1 MGTRRTLVCWIVAAG
16 MLAGCAG
23 MSPTQVGQTAGSIAG
38 AALAPGLGMPLGAL
52 LGTLAGLVFE
62 RQLDQVRE
70 KRERVELSDQLTR
83 PSSPTASD
91 SSTPLVGVPTRVWV
105 DERVESGRL
114 LAGHFEV
121 RSVP

>member
-1 MGTRRTLVCWIVAAG
+1 MVA
-16 MLAGCAG
+16 LLCVTGCAG

-62 RQLDQVRE
+62 QRLDQVRE
-70 KRERVELSDQLTR
+70 KRERVELNDQLAR
-83 PSSPTASD
+83 PSSPMTSE
-91 SSTPLVGVPTRVWV
+91 SSIPPVGAPTRVWV
-105 DERVESGRL
+105 DERVEAGRL

>member
-1 MGTRRTLVCWIVAAG
+1 MSRRRVLKGAIALLCAT
-16 MLAGCAG
+16 GCAG

-38 AALAPGLGMPLGAL
+38 AALAPGFGMPLGAL

-62 RQLDQVRE
+62 QQLDQVRE

-83 PSSPTASD
+83 PSSPITSE
-91 SSTPLVGVPTRVWV
+91 SSTPPVGVPTRVWV

>member
-1 MGTRRTLVCWIVAAG
+1 MKTRRTLLCWTVAAG

-23 MSPTQVGQTAGSIAG
+23 VSPTQVGQTAGSIAG
-38 AALAPGLGMPLGAL
+38 AALAPGFGMPLGAL

-62 RQLDQVRE
+62 QQLDQVRE
-70 KRERVELSDQLTR
+70 KQERVELGDQLAR
-83 PSSPTASD
+83 PSSPIPSE
-91 SSTPLVGVPTRVWV
+91 SSTPPAGIPTRVWV